1 MGRDKAALPLGDSTF
16 LGRLVAEYSP
26 AFDVWVSLGTPGQ
39 FPHPGAGEAVDR
51 RPGQGPLAGLEA
63 GFLDSGAKTLFLT
76 ATDLPLGRREL
87 ALGLMER
94 LGDHDACVIR
104 RRDGKI
110 EPAFACYRR
119 SCLPVLRSLL
129 DRGRRSM
136 AGLLEQLDVCYVP
149 EETLEAWNLD
159 RILKN
164 VNTPEDLAE
173 LTGEML

>member
-39 FPHPGAGEAVDR
+39 FPHPGARETVDR

-63 GFLDSGAKTLFLT
+63 GFLDSGAEALFLT
-76 ATDLPLGRREL
+76 ATDLPLGRRDL
-87 ALGLMER
+87 ALRLLER

-119 SCLPVLRSLL
+119 SCLPVLQELL
-129 DRGRRSM
+129 DRERRSM
-136 AGLLEQLDVCYVP
+136 AGLLEALDVCWVP
-149 EETLEAWNLD
+149 EEALEAWDLG
-159 RILKN
+159 RLLQN
-164 VNTPEDLAE
+164 VNTPGDLRQ
-173 LTGEML
+173 LLDDML